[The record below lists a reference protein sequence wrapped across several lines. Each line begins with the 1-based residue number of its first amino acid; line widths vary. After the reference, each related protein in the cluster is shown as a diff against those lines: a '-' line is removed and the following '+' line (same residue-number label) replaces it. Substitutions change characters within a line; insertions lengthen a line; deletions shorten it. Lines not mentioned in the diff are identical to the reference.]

1 MMKAIPSALF
11 QSVQCLELQNRN
23 ELSFGGRRSPEVV
36 VLLFHIVYSD
46 PI

>member
-23 ELSFGGRRSPEVV
+23 ELSFGGRSPEVV